1 LFHHHSKVGKTLK
14 PDGYLEMED
23 DINRHVQIVERR
35 EMIPAKGGRTSDMV
49 DWRHAAR
56 KMTYVTP
63 MVDFLGFTM
72 LQQMGELIRVDLLKC
87 QQRKPLKEGPY
98 RPFGISSG

>member
-1 LFHHHSKVGKTLK
+1 
-14 PDGYLEMED
+14 
-23 DINRHVQIVERR
+23 
-35 EMIPAKGGRTSDMV
+35 
-49 DWRHAAR
+49 
-56 KMTYVTP
+56 MTYVTP
-63 MVDFLGFTM
+63 TVDFLGFTM